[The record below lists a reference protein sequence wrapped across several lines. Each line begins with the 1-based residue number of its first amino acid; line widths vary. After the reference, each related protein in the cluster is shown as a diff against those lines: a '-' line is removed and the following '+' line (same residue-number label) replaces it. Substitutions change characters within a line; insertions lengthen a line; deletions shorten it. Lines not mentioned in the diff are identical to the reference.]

1 METCSLAIPL
11 STGTDQR
18 NHLRYHLIAML
29 YTCRH
34 AERVAIHTVVAG
46 VMQAH

>member
-18 NHLRYHLIAML
+18 NHLIAML